1 VNGVLIIFVQEQKNH
16 LLSCLLAFI
25 GMSMNACD
33 LRPFLQ
39 TITMVLRKCKRLGIS
54 TKLFVF
60 FLGWWELRKRW
71 SKTISLEQCCKRQ
84 DYKLATWLQ
93 AKMLFCSLGNN
104 GWIIVFVEGFSV
116 WRLLILG
123 WMPEIGVDI
132 IFCLQDVCCVGVRK

>member
-60 FLGWWELRKRW
+60 FLG
-71 SKTISLEQCCKRQ
+71 
-84 DYKLATWLQ
+84 
-93 AKMLFCSLGNN
+93 
-104 GWIIVFVEGFSV
+104 
-116 WRLLILG
+116 
-123 WMPEIGVDI
+123 
-132 IFCLQDVCCVGVRK
+132 